1 MFPTACFACFEVLR
15 VHFIELFEDFIL
27 FESLL
32 TSDALIALGQVIM
45 IDLVL
50 AGDNA
55 IVIGLAAAG
64 LPKDQR
70 NKAILVGIIAATVL
84 RIVFAL
90 LMTQLLQIIGLL
102 LVGGILLIWVCW
114 KMWRELR
121 DGGEHDIDAI
131 EALGD
136 EDVNKDGSIAKGM
149 PRKTFAQAA
158 WQIVIADVSMSLDN
172 VLAVAGAAKD
182 HPNVLIIG
190 LVLSIALMG
199 LAASFIARLLQ
210 KHRWIAYV
218 GLVVILYVA
227 LDMMYRG
234 GIEVWPHLATYVG
247 GA

>member
-1 MFPTACFACFEVLR
+1 V
-15 VHFIELFEDFIL
+15 

-32 TSDALIALGQVIM
+32 SADALVALGQVIM

-90 LMTQLLQIIGLL
+90 LTTQLLQIIGLL
-102 LVGGILLIWVCW
+102 LVGGLLLLWVCW

-121 DGGEHDIDAI
+121 ANTEHDLDAI

-136 EDVNKDGSIAKGM
+136 TDENKDGSIAKGA

-172 VLAVAGAAKD
+172 VLAVAGAAHE
-182 HPNVLIIG
+182 HPTVLVIG

-199 LAASFIARLLQ
+199 LAATFIAKLLH

-218 GLVVILYVA
+218 GLAIILYVA
-227 LDMMYRG
+227 GDMIYRG
-234 GIEVWPHLATYVG
+234 ALEIWPHLGT
-247 GA
+247 

>member
-1 MFPTACFACFEVLR
+1 
-15 VHFIELFEDFIL
+15 L
-27 FESLL
+27 FESLF
-32 TSDALIALGQVIM
+32 TSEALIALGQVIM

-70 NKAILVGIIAATVL
+70 NKAILIGIIAATIL
-84 RIVFAL
+84 RIGFAL
-90 LMTQLLQIIGLL
+90 VTTQLLQVIGLL
-102 LVGGILLIWVCW
+102 LAGGLLLLWVCW
-114 KMWRELR
+114 KMWSELR
-121 DGGEHDIDAI
+121 SDHKHDLDAI

-136 EDVNKDGSIAKGM
+136 EDVNKDGDVAKGA

-182 HPNVLIIG
+182 HPTVLIIG

-218 GLVVILYVA
+218 GLAIILYVA
-227 LDMMYRG
+227 GDMIYRG
-234 GIEVWPHLATYVG
+234 VLEVWPHLVA
-247 GA
+247 ASA